1 MIVQET
7 DKTMKKTG
15 MIAFMAFALA
25 ALTACG
31 DGGANTAAEEMET
44 IDTEETPTDV
54 QPGIEGD
61 TAETLDPDT
70 AVYHDMTL

>member
-1 MIVQET
+1 
-7 DKTMKKTG
+7 MKKTG
-15 MIAFMAFALA
+15 MTAFMAFALA
-25 ALTACG
+25 TLAACG

-54 QPGIEGD
+54 QLDIED
-61 TAETLDPDT
+61 DSAETLDPDT